1 MKKKTTKLI
10 LLFLVI
16 FAIMA
21 AGTTVTASTTVRYA
35 TQKIGRVKRNT
46 KLKVVKQGKTTA
58 IVKYKG
64 ELLSVKKRY
73 LSSKKAVKK
82 YSARHMRRAGRLRW
96 RGYTYT
102 WYSQRSMPGLGLKIP
117 GRHVDK
123 NGFVCDKDDYIVVGS
138 SVANKRKKVI
148 VATPFGKYGKCYDC
162 GYVGSKHFDLY
173 VAW

>member
-1 MKKKTTKLI
+1 MKKKPTKLI

-21 AGTTVTASTTVRYA
+21 AGTTATASTTVRYA
-35 TQKIGRVKRNT
+35 TQKIGKVKRNE
-46 KLKVVKQGKTTA
+46 KLKVVKQGKVWA
-58 IVKYKG
+58 KVEHKG
-64 ELLSVKKRY
+64 ELISVKKRY

-96 RGYTYT
+96 GGHTYT
-102 WYSQRSMPGLGLKIP
+102 WYSQRSMPGRGLKIP

-148 VATPFGKYGKCYDC
+148 VPTPFGKYGKCYDC
-162 GYVGSKHFDLY
+162 GYVGNKHFDLY
-173 VAW
+173 VNW